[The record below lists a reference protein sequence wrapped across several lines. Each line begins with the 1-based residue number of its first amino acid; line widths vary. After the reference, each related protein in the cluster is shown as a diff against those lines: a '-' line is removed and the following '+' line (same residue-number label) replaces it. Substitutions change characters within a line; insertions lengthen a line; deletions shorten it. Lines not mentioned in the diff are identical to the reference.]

1 VLADAI
7 RCFALLPRTRRNSQ
21 TVSSKTEETAMHREA
36 HARGFTLIELMLT
49 LAVAAILAMIGAPAM
64 AGLLARVSERNA
76 ESAVA
81 NVLRQARTAA
91 VMHNT
96 RTVVCPSRDGRH
108 CRSGDDWQHGWIVG
122 ADADHDGQP
131 DPGSRVLAVAEAM
144 PPGTRV
150 ITSSGRGHVTF
161 QPSGSAGG
169 SNVRFT
175 ICHARRRDGKSV
187 VVSNSG
193 RVRVATPEPDRLKAC
208 LAGLR

>member
-1 VLADAI
+1 M
-7 RCFALLPRTRRNSQ
+7 RSQRPRQN
-21 TVSSKTEETAMHREA
+21 
-36 HARGFTLIELMLT
+36 GFTLIELLLT
-49 LAVAAILAMIGAPAM
+49 LAIAGILAMIGAPAM

-76 ESAVA
+76 ESVIAD
-81 NVLRQARTAA
+81 VLRQARTTA

-96 RTVVCPSRDGRH
+96 RTLVCPSRDGRH
-108 CRSGDDWQHGWIVG
+108 CRSGDDWQHGWIVV
-122 ADADHDGQP
+122 ADADHDGQA
-131 DPGSRVLAVAEAM
+131 DPGTQVLAVANAM

-175 ICHARRRDGKSV
+175 ICHGRQRNGKSV

-193 RVRVATPEPDRLKAC
+193 RVRFGAPVPARLQAC
-208 LAGLR
+208 LAGLH